1 MRRWKVLRFRTP
13 VSQLG
18 MEDVRC
24 VSFHGWNKFIVHLL
38 YYVSF
43 IFSYCL
49 IIDHY
54 YNFRLCGNYG
64 ANLKNPYKITS
75 TTNLAAIHFRSSSKN
90 QYKGFSCK
98 WNVERAIPVPYSKEG
113 KFNGQGN
120 WGIPTCL
127 GVCLIYMQ
135 FYS

>member
-1 MRRWKVLRFRTP
+1 MPFTVFK
-13 VSQLG
+13 
-18 MEDVRC
+18 
-24 VSFHGWNKFIVHLL
+24 LL
-38 YYVSF
+38 FYATIISYVSF

-127 GVCLIYMQ
+127 GVCLFKYICNSTRMSILYRR
-135 FYS
+135 F